1 MVPWDRF
8 ISFFG
13 MRQAYRTDRP
23 DREIRYPWLM
33 RHNNNDSAGSPIMT
47 TAHHLLIADD
57 HPLFREAMSH
67 VILAELPGCRL
78 TEAADLDATLAA
90 IASHS
95 DLDLVLLDLH
105 MPGVTGLDGLA
116 RVREAAPDIAVLM
129 ISAAEDKQ
137 LVLRAIEV
145 GAAGYITKS
154 SPRERI
160 GQALQQVLA
169 GNVYLPP
176 DIIRGAPG
184 NRAVT
189 RGVEGHPTLSD
200 ALVRSLTERQR
211 RVLERMALGES
222 NKQIAWALNITETTV
237 KTHVSAILGKLGVN
251 NRVQAVLAAGDYLA
265 RQPSSPHEG

>member
-1 MVPWDRF
+1 
-8 ISFFG
+8 
-13 MRQAYRTDRP
+13 
-23 DREIRYPWLM
+23 
-33 RHNNNDSAGSPIMT
+33 MT

-57 HPLFREAMSH
+57 HPLFREAMGH
-67 VILAELPGCRL
+67 VILAELPGCKL

-90 IASHS
+90 INHHN

-105 MPGVTGLDGLA
+105 MPGVTGLDGLQ
-116 RVREAAPDIAVLM
+116 RVRETAPDLAVLM

-137 LVLRAIEV
+137 LVLRAIEA

-184 NRAVT
+184 HRSAPA
-189 RGVEGHPTLSD
+189 GGEGYPQLSD
-200 ALVRSLTERQR
+200 TVIRSLTERQR
-211 RVLERMALGES
+211 RVLERIALGES

-237 KTHVSAILGKLGVN
+237 KTHVSAILDKLGVN

-265 RQPSSPHEG
+265 RQASAPDQR